1 MNSLLEVVFFVR
13 AKRRFGFAGSMWRSM
28 VVRMGGAGRGQ
39 SQVPTLH
46 PTLSYRPPARGQ
58 YPIHST
64 DAAL

>member
-1 MNSLLEVVFFVR
+1 MNSLLEVVLFVR

-46 PTLSYRPPARGQ
+46 PTLSDLLPARGQ